1 MKRNESAPERS
12 CCTSL
17 DANSTFSQQ
26 NAADKAASKNRR
38 QAADAAWQQRRADL
52 EEDDYHAGWRHQ
64 LQELDHLNLPLLPIG
79 AGEKFKAP
87 IDPATGELL
96 KGWPSAAFDTDAI
109 WHAPDCVIAAGT
121 RTGPD
126 AGGLLC
132 FDIDGASALKHCQAH
147 GCDPHSTNTWQVDR
161 TTDGDR
167 LKVLFL
173 ATPEQQQQ
181 LGNLHRLISTG
192 NKEGLELF
200 HGSGQVIIL
209 GEHRS
214 SGGHYVWCDGTT
226 PDKLAPLPECWW
238 QLALKLA
245 RSSGAGQQQNSR
257 TRKGGS
263 SSSWRS
269 LSSCPICGRNTTA
282 FCAQHRDGDTIRC
295 FHGSTFSP
303 PQNLK
308 RGQLITARD
317 GSSWAFSRTQQQADG
332 HTFSLFVK
340 PKDRPKPARPIKRA
354 PAAPAPGG
362 SDWPAD
368 HTAPAGQYI
377 GQSLTLPTPAAAPL
391 VALQAPMGSGKTELI
406 AAGIAPRI
414 AAGIPTLLPTHRI
427 ALGKALCERLG
438 IEWAPLQSS
447 DLRLFGGGACFDSLC
462 PSSGLRVHGDSWTG
476 ATIVIDEWMQ
486 ALEHL
491 LFSSGTKLADRRAE
505 VLRTI
510 TELLNRSGQIVVAD
524 AQLTDWAI
532 TLLLAI
538 TGRTPTVIRSEH
550 QPMAGRPL
558 HHHTGQAIKETA
570 AAFHS
575 KWDELVT
582 SGATLFCWSS
592 AQQDTSRN
600 SPQTLAAL
608 HRRRQPDHR
617 IAVIDSSTPELA
629 AELAADPDGFA
640 ARYQAIYASP
650 TIASGIS
657 FQQWQPDAVLVFSGG
672 HIGPEHVA
680 QACARVRSPKVPAF
694 VFAPNQSPG
703 SALRVGSGHK
713 DPNQLIEH
721 LRAIT
726 DPLFGQLQDAGDPW
740 LQAWATMGATRNRQR
755 FSYGATV
762 VDLLKREGWTEASSS
777 VPPAFGDP
785 KQRAAEFKIQ
795 TEAAETRQ
803 VARLVTAEPITF
815 HEAHDIREIKPADRS
830 PEQQA
835 SLDRFD
841 FSARW
846 ALPSPTQQIQQILDA
861 GVEPEHVE
869 TELIRRTK
877 AIQRADNKGLRNQ
890 LRLGWLLT
898 DDTARQ
904 LLANHDSHQL
914 LQLDTEQHQPFS
926 PDRLRVTFAPK
937 VAVLR
942 TLKVHKLIERFQR
955 GERIAADDIAIQQLH
970 TTALVHQDKITAA
983 LGITAGK
990 LPTCTLRRL
999 LAACGWA
1006 LTEAGRIKQRG
1017 NRRDLY
1023 KYTAKPV
1030 ALPDGIDYQQLIQ
1043 LFREQ
1048 LEAVP
1053 DTGAKFFPIHLVG
1066 REKKSPTDP
1075 PPPRAGREPCF
1086 YCPKKPPRRALSA
1099 ARGFG

>member
-1 MKRNESAPERS
+1 MKKDGSAPQGS
-12 CCTSL
+12 YDTSL
-17 DANSTFSQQ
+17 TANSTASHHSVAS
-26 NAADKAASKNRR
+26 NAAPKDRR

-52 EEDDYHAGWRHQ
+52 EEHDYHAGWRHQ
-64 LQELDHLNLPLLPIG
+64 LQQLDHLNLPLLPIG
-79 AGEKFKAP
+79 AGEKGKAP
-87 IDPATGELL
+87 INPATGQPLQR
-96 KGWPSAAFDTDAI
+96 WPSAAFDTDAI
-109 WHAPDCVIAAGT
+109 WHAPDCVIAVGT

-132 FDIDGASALKHCQAH
+132 FDIDGASALKHCQEH
-147 GCDPHSTNTWQVDR
+147 GCDPHNTTTWQVDR
-161 TTDGDR
+161 STDGDR
-167 LKVLFL
+167 LKVFFL

-181 LGNLHRLISTG
+181 LGNLHRLISTSDG
-192 NKEGLELF
+192 EGLELF

-209 GEHRS
+209 GQHRS

-238 QLALKLA
+238 QLALYLA
-245 RSSGAGQQQNSR
+245 RSTGAGQQQNSR
-257 TRKGGS
+257 TRRGGS
-263 SSSWRS
+263 SGSWRS
-269 LSSCPICGRNTTA
+269 LSDCLICGRNTTG

-308 RGQLITARD
+308 RGELITARD
-317 GSSWAFSRTQQQADG
+317 GTSWAFSRTQQQADG
-332 HTFSLFVK
+332 HIFSLFVK
-340 PKDRPKPARPIKRA
+340 PKDRRPIKRSPA
-354 PAAPAPGG
+354 AAPAPGARVRA
-362 SDWPAD
+362 AD
-368 HTAPAGQYI
+368 HTAPAGQYL

-510 TELLNRSGQIVVAD
+510 TELLNRAGQIVVAD
-524 AQLTDWAI
+524 AQLADWAI
-532 TLLLAI
+532 TLLEVI
-538 TGRTPTVIRSEH
+538 TGRTASLIRSGH

-558 HHHTGQAIKETA
+558 HHHTGQAIKQTA
-570 AAFHS
+570 TAFHA
-575 KWDELVT
+575 KWDELVS

-608 HRRRQPDHR
+608 HRSRQPDHR
-617 IAVIDSSTPELA
+617 IAVIDSTTPELA

-640 ARYQAIYASP
+640 ARHDAIYASP

-680 QACARVRSPKVPAF
+680 QACARVRNPKVPAY

-713 DPNQLIEH
+713 HPNQLIEH
-721 LRAIT
+721 LRSIT

-755 FSYGATV
+755 FAYGTTV
-762 VDLLKREGWTEASSS
+762 VDLLQREGWTEASSS

-795 TEAAETRQ
+795 TEAAATRQ

-815 HEAHDIREIKPADRS
+815 REAHDIREIKPQDRS

-835 SLDRFD
+835 SLERFD

-861 GVEPEHVE
+861 GIEPEHIE

-877 AIQRADNKGLRNQ
+877 AIQTAESKGLRNQ

-898 DDTARQ
+898 DHTARQ
-904 LLANHDSHQL
+904 LLANHDTYQL
-914 LQLDTEQHQPFS
+914 EQLDTEQHQPFS
-926 PDRLRVTFAPK
+926 PDRLRVTLAPK

-942 TLKVHKLIERFQR
+942 SLKLDKLIERFQR
-955 GERIAADDIAIQQLH
+955 GERIPADDIAIQQLH
-970 TTALVHQDKITAA
+970 ATALVHGDKITAA
-983 LGITAGK
+983 LGVTAGK

-999 LAACGWA
+999 LAACGWT
-1006 LTEAGRIKQRG
+1006 LTEAGRIMQRG
-1017 NRRDLY
+1017 SRRGIY
-1023 KYTAKPV
+1023 RYTAKPA

-1048 LEAVP
+1048 LEALP
-1053 DTGAKFFPIHLVG
+1053 DTGTQNFPIHQECLA
-1066 REKKSPTDP
+1066 KKTVPSPP
-1075 PPPRAGREPCF
+1075 FPRAGREPCS
-1086 YCPKKPPRRALSA
+1086 YRPKKPPRRAASA

>member
-1 MKRNESAPERS
+1 MKSGSAPTGS
-12 CCTSL
+12 CCTNL
-17 DANSTFSQQ
+17 
-26 NAADKAASKNRR
+26 AADSPLSQSNVAFKDRK
-38 QAADAAWQQRRADL
+38 QADKTWERNRADL
-52 EEDDYHAGWRHQ
+52 EEDDYLAGWRDRLHR
-64 LQELDHLNLPLLPIG
+64 LDHLNLPLLPIG
-79 AGEKFKAP
+79 GGSKGKAP
-87 IDPATGELL
+87 LDPQTGGLL
-96 KGWPSAAFDTDAI
+96 KGWQSTAFHSDAI
-109 WHAPDCVIAAGT
+109 WHAPDCVIATGT

-132 FDIDGASALKHCQAH
+132 FDIDGASALQRCIEH
-147 GCDPHSTNTWQVDR
+147 GCDPDETSTWQVDR
-161 TTDGDR
+161 TTDGNR
-167 LKVLFL
+167 RKVLFR

-181 LGNLHRLISTG
+181 IGNLHRLISTG
-192 NKEGLELF
+192 NGEGLELF

-209 GEHRS
+209 GQHRI
-214 SGGHYVWCDGTT
+214 SGGYYVWCENLG
-226 PDKLAPLPECWW
+226 PEALAPLPECWW
-238 QLALKLA
+238 QLALHLA
-245 RSSGAGQQQNSR
+245 HSSGAGQQQNSR
-257 TRKGGS
+257 TRKGGGS
-263 SSSWRS
+263 GSNRSWQS
-269 LSSCPICGRNTTA
+269 LSDCPICGRNTTA
-282 FCAQHRDGDTIRC
+282 FCAQHRDGNTIRC

-303 PQNLK
+303 PQGLK
-308 RGQLITARD
+308 RGALITARD
-317 GSSWAFSRTQQQADG
+317 GSSWAFSREQQQADG
-332 HTFSLFVK
+332 SIFSVFVK

-354 PAAPAPGG
+354 PAPAPGARLRA
-362 SDWPAD
+362 AD
-368 HTAPAGQYI
+368 HIAPAGQYL
-377 GQSLTLPTPAAAPL
+377 GQSLALPAPAAAPL

-406 AAGIAPRI
+406 AAGIEPRI
-414 AAGIPTLLPTHRI
+414 ATGIPTLLPTHRI

-447 DLRLFGGGACFDSLC
+447 DQRLFGGGACFDSLC
-462 PSSGLRVHGDSWTG
+462 PSSGLRIHGDSWTG

-491 LFSSGTKLADRRAE
+491 LFSTGTKLADRRAE

-510 TELLNRSGQIVVAD
+510 SELLNRAGQIVVAD
-524 AQLTDWAI
+524 AQLADWAI
-532 TLLLAI
+532 TLLEVI
-538 TGRTPTVIRSEH
+538 SNRTATLIRSEH

-558 HHHTGQAIKETA
+558 HHHTGQAIKQTA
-570 AAFHS
+570 DAFHS
-575 KWDELVT
+575 KWDELVC

-608 HRRRQPDHR
+608 HRSRQPDHR

-640 ARYQAIYASP
+640 GRHDAIYASP
-650 TIASGIS
+650 SIASGIS

-680 QACARVRSPKVPAF
+680 QACARVRSPKVPAY

-703 SALRVGSGHK
+703 NALRVGSGHK
-713 DPNQLIEH
+713 QPNQLIEH

-726 DPLFGQLQDAGDPW
+726 DPLFGQLQDAGDAW
-740 LQAWATMGATRNRQR
+740 LQGWATLGATRNRQR
-755 FSYGATV
+755 FAYGATV
-762 VDLLKREGWTEASSS
+762 VDLLQREGWSEASSS
-777 VPPAFGDP
+777 VPPAFGDR
-785 KQRAAEFKIQ
+785 KQRAAEFTIQ
-795 TEAAETRQ
+795 TEAAETRR

-815 HEAHDIREIKPADRS
+815 HEAHDIRETKPADRS

-861 GVEPEHVE
+861 GVEPEHIE

-877 AIQRADNKGLRNQ
+877 AIQTAESKGLRNQ

-898 DDTARQ
+898 DDTASQ
-904 LLANHDSHQL
+904 LLINHDSHQIE
-914 LQLDTEQHQPFS
+914 QLDTEQHQPFS
-926 PDRLRVTFAPK
+926 SDRLRVTLAPK

-942 TLKVHKLIERFQR
+942 SLKVHKLIERFQR
-955 GERIAADDIAIQQLH
+955 GEHIAADDSAIQELH
-970 TTALVHQDKITAA
+970 NTALVHEDKITAA
-983 LGITAGK
+983 LGISAGK

-1017 NRRDLY
+1017 TSRDLY

-1030 ALPDGIDYQQLIQ
+1030 GLPDGIDYQQLIQ

-1048 LEAVP
+1048 LEALP
-1053 DTGAKFFPIHLVG
+1053 DSGAKSFPIHRVF

-1075 PPPRAGREPCF
+1075 PPSRAGREPCF
-1086 YCPKKPPRRALSA
+1086 YRPKKPPRRAASA
-1099 ARGFG
+1099 ARGFS

>member
-1 MKRNESAPERS
+1 MKESGSAPVGSSYTNLAADSADSQSNAAFKTAFKDRKQADDEWERS
-12 CCTSL
+12 
-17 DANSTFSQQ
+17 
-26 NAADKAASKNRR
+26 RPH
-38 QAADAAWQQRRADL
+38 L
-52 EEDDYHAGWRHQ
+52 EEADFHAGWRHR
-64 LQELDHLNLPLLPIG
+64 LKHLDHLKLPLLPIG
-79 AGEKFKAP
+79 AGAKGKAP
-87 IDPATGELL
+87 IDPETGRPLQ
-96 KGWPSAAFDTDAI
+96 GWQSAAFTTDQI
-109 WHAPDCVIAAGT
+109 WHAPDCVIAVGT
-121 RTGPD
+121 RTGTE

-132 FDIDGASALKHCQAH
+132 FDIDGSSALKHCQEH
-147 GCDPHSTNTWQVDR
+147 GCDPHNTNTWQVNR
-161 TTDGDR
+161 TTDGNR
-167 LKVLFL
+167 LKVFFI

-181 LGNLHRLISTG
+181 LGNLHRLHKTG
-192 NKEGLELF
+192 EGEGLELF

-209 GEHRS
+209 GKHRS
-214 SGGHYVWCDGTT
+214 SGGDYTWCHDLL
-226 PDKLAPLPECWW
+226 PAQLAPLPECWW
-238 QLALKLA
+238 QLALQLA
-245 RSSGAGQQQNSR
+245 RSIGAGKQQNSR
-257 TRKGGS
+257 TRKGGTS
-263 SSSWRS
+263 RSWRS
-269 LSSCPICGRNTTA
+269 LSDCPICGRNSTA

-308 RGQLITARD
+308 RGELITARD
-317 GSSWAFSRTQQQADG
+317 GTSWAFSRTQQQADG
-332 HTFSLFVK
+332 NTFSLFVK
-340 PKDRPKPARPIKRA
+340 PKHRPTPDRPIKRS
-354 PAAPAPGG
+354 PAPAPGG
-362 SDWPAD
+362 CDWRAD
-368 HTAPAGQYI
+368 HTAPAGQYL
-377 GQSLTLPTPAAAPL
+377 GQSLTLPSPAAAPL

-462 PSSGLRVHGDSWTG
+462 PSSGLRVHGNSWTG

-510 TELLNRSGQIVVAD
+510 TELLNRAGQIVVAD
-524 AQLTDWAI
+524 AQLTGWAI
-532 TLLLAI
+532 SLLFAI
-538 TGRTPTVIRSEH
+538 TNRTPTVIRSEH

-558 HHHTGQAIKETA
+558 HHHTGQAIKQTA
-570 AAFHS
+570 AAFHA
-575 KWDELVT
+575 KWDELVS

-608 HRRRQPDHR
+608 HRNRQPDHR
-617 IAVIDSSTPELA
+617 IAVIDSTTPELA

-640 ARYQAIYASP
+640 SRHDAIYASP

-657 FQQWQPDAVLVFSGG
+657 FKQWQPDAVLVFSGG

-680 QACARVRSPKVPAF
+680 QACARVRSPKVPAY

-713 DPNQLIEH
+713 QPNQLIAD
-721 LRAIT
+721 LRAVT

-740 LQAWATMGATRNRQR
+740 LQAWATMAATRNRQR
-755 FSYGATV
+755 FNYGATV
-762 VDLLKREGWTEASSS
+762 VDLLQREGWTEASSS

-785 KQRAAEFKIQ
+785 KQRAAEFKLQ

-815 HEAHDIREIKPADRS
+815 YEANEIREIKPADRS
-830 PEQQA
+830 PEQKA

-841 FSARW
+841 FTARW
-846 ALPSPTQQIQQILDA
+846 ALPSPKQQIQQILDA
-861 GVEPEHVE
+861 GVKPEQVE
-869 TELIRRTK
+869 DELIRRIK
-877 AIQRADNKGLRNQ
+877 DVQRADSKGLRNQ
-890 LRLGWLLT
+890 LRIGWLLT
-898 DDTARQ
+898 DDNAQQ
-904 LLANHDSHQL
+904 LLRNHDSHKL
-914 LQLDTEQHQPFS
+914 EQLDTEQQQPFN
-926 PDRLRVTFAPK
+926 PDRLRVTLAPK
-937 VAVLR
+937 VAILR
-942 TLKVHKLIERFQR
+942 SLKLHKLIKRFQR
-955 GERIAADDIAIQQLH
+955 GELIRADDIAIQQLH
-970 TTALVHQDKITAA
+970 TTALVHGDKITTA

-999 LAACGWA
+999 LGTCGWT
-1006 LTEAGRIKQRG
+1006 LIEAGRIKQRG
-1017 NRRDLY
+1017 NSRDLY
-1023 KYTAKPV
+1023 RYTAKPID
-1030 ALPDGIDYQQLIQ
+1030 LPDLIDYDELIQ

-1048 LEAVP
+1048 LQALP
-1053 DTGAKFFPIHLVG
+1053 DCGAKSFPIHRVY

-1075 PPPRAGREPCF
+1075 PSPRAGREPCLSG
-1086 YCPKKPPRRALSA
+1086 PNSPPRREPSA